1 MITFDDQT
9 DMVTEEIG
17 IADTATLLKVK
28 RDLNRGGSRFINCLG
43 REYNRK
49 SRFTNIEADKQYYQ
63 TPEDTNRIK
72 LVVATSGG
80 SKIPLSLVAD
90 EEAWRLLNMTN
101 STGQPTHFFIRG
113 HDEIG
118 LYPIP
123 SADVSAGLEIVFGP
137 RSAYLRAAD
146 VTGSTAVVTNGSST
160 VTASDTPFTAAM
172 VGRGFEITDE
182 TDSRWYRISGF
193 NSTSSIELENYYQ
206 GTSGTVKPFRIG
218 EVMDIPEEFL
228 EGPVSFAIWRHW
240 KRRGA
245 KEDAAIAK
253 GDFEETLQQTREQY
267 GQQTDSQIVMASEA
281 TMNRAYN
288 SFRGDSQII

>member
-1 MITFDDQT
+1 MFTRDDQL
-9 DMVTEEIG
+9 DIIKEETGLSDALSLI
-17 IADTATLLKVK
+17 KFE
-28 RDLNRGGSRFINCLG
+28 RDLMRGGSRFIAALG

-49 SRFTNIEADKQYYQ
+49 SRFTDLEATRQYYQ

-80 SKIPLSLVAD
+80 YVIPLTQVAD

-101 STGQPTHFFIRG
+101 YTGQPTHYFIRG

-123 SADVSAGLEIVFGP
+123 SEDVSAGLEIVFGP
-137 RSAYLRAAD
+137 RSAYLRASD
-146 VTGSTAVVTNGSST
+146 VTGTTVTVTQGTTT
-160 VTASDTPFTAAM
+160 VTASNTPFTAAM
-172 VGRGFEITDE
+172 VGRGFEVTNE
-182 TDSRWYRISGF
+182 TDSRWYRISAF
-193 NSTSSIELENYYQ
+193 NTTASIELENYYQ
-206 GTSGTVKPFRIG
+206 GSSTSGAPFRIG

-228 EGPVSFAIWRHW
+228 EGPASFAIWRHW

-245 KEDAAIAK
+245 KDDAAIAK
-253 GDFEETLQQTREQY
+253 SDFEEALQQCREQY

-281 TMNRAYN
+281 TLNRAYN
-288 SFRGDSQII
+288 SFRGDSYVL